1 MSDPIAFASSTPSL
15 GLPLLVAGQAQKEFF
30 VNQALSLLDA
40 MHGKAVTA
48 SLPAPPLRADEGE
61 CFLVTAPAAGGWT
74 AREDQI
80 AVRIGGDWHFIEPAE
95 GMQLFDR
102 DKERILVF
110 RSQWMAAIAPAL
122 PTGGTVIDTEARATL
137 SGLMQALLAIGVL
150 GSTPP

>member
-40 MHGKAVTA
+40 MHVRSVNSSRPT
-48 SLPAPPLRADEGE
+48 PPSSADEGE
-61 CFLVTAPAAGGWT
+61 CFLVSAFAAGVWT

-80 AVRIGGDWHFIEPAE
+80 AVRIGGDWHFIEPTE

-102 DKERILVF
+102 DKGRILVF
-110 RSQWMAAIAPAL
+110 RSQWMPAIAPAL
-122 PTGGTVIDTEARATL
+122 PTGGTVIDTEARASL
-137 SGLMQALLAIGVL
+137 SALIQALLAIGVL
-150 GSTPP
+150 GSPAP